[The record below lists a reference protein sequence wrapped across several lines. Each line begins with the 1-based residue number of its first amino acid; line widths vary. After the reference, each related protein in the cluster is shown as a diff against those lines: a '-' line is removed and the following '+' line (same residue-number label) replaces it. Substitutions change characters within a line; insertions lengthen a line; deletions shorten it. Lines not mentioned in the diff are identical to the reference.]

1 MHIKSTNHGPQ
12 SRPNRRARSLKGGQS
27 VFEVVS
33 CFGIKKRTVYNWLA
47 RYRAAGVTE

>member
-1 MHIKSTNHGPQ
+1 MVE
-12 SRPNRRARSLKGGQS
+12 RALAEGQS
-27 VFEVVS
+27 VLEVVS